1 MVKHQ
6 VDECV
11 YVEFGWIYLQ
21 MLEGKRN
28 NSITIGSSGSR
39 TTACLSLQRDAGCG
53 QPPTVTPLVSEGY
66 LCPPGQ
72 EYDSLEWELAKWLI
86 DNKVLFPRT

>member
-1 MVKHQ
+1 MP
-6 VDECV
+6 
-11 YVEFGWIYLQ
+11 
-21 MLEGKRN
+21 
-28 NSITIGSSGSR
+28 
-39 TTACLSLQRDAGCG
+39 LQRDAGCG

-86 DNKVLFPRT
+86 ENKVSPFARILPVCCMLSCCPAVCCVLCAVLLSCSSAVGSIEG